1 VLKELQE
8 AVGGEKLMNDL
19 LAIFLENASKLVS
32 DLEQAIAQGDAE
44 KLMRAAHSLR
54 GSSATLGASS
64 LATLCQKLET
74 MGRERQLEGAAAQ
87 MAQLETEYAR
97 VKAALTTRIADG

>member
-1 VLKELQE
+1 
-8 AVGGEKLMNDL
+8 
-19 LAIFLENASKLVS
+19 
-32 DLEQAIAQGDAE
+32 
-44 KLMRAAHSLR
+44 
-54 GSSATLGASS
+54 
-64 LATLCQKLET
+64 